1 MLGLSGKNTKKGKKW
16 KEKKMKIIGL
26 GQLFVDCNLLI
37 EPDFLTRYKLPKDGA
52 VLCDGH
58 EKALVELSGREMLIN
73 SRVGHFL
80 TKNRTNSNGT
90 YIPKLLITNL

>member
-37 EPDFLTRYKLPKDGA
+37 EPDFLTRYELPKDGA
-52 VLCDGH
+52 VLCDGY
-58 EKALVELSGREMLIN
+58 EKVLVELNMREMLIN
-73 SRVGHFL
+73 RRVGHF
-80 TKNRTNSNGT
+80 
-90 YIPKLLITNL
+90 